1 LVLEQQALAAKVLR
15 EKDIDDACRDDPLYW
30 LMHHTRTRDDH
41 WREMGT
47 PPYAKFP
54 NKPYFPWLFDGL
66 RNDRRLFVPKSRD
79 MMVSWAVMGYLT
91 WLAQW
96 YGACHILVQ
105 TQREDKAKDLVSG
118 TDVPGY
124 VRTLYEQQDDFL
136 KILHPTPQP
145 PSEMAGLV
153 FTWTNGSKI
162 QGVPSGA
169 EQIRQY
175 HPSCVFFD
183 EAAFLDD
190 FLGSYGAAEPVAT
203 QIIAVSSASPSD
215 FGHIVQRV
223 LDKRK

>member
-1 LVLEQQALAAKVLR
+1 
-15 EKDIDDACRDDPLYW
+15 
-30 LMHHTRTRDDH
+30 M
-41 WREMGT
+41 
-47 PPYAKFP
+47 
-54 NKPYFPWLFDGL
+54 
-66 RNDRRLFVPKSRD
+66 S
-79 MMVSWAVMGYLT
+79 SWSVVGYLV
-91 WLAQW
+91 WVAQW
-96 YGACHILVQ
+96 YGPAHIIIQ

-136 KILHPTPQP
+136 KILHPTPRP
-145 PSEMAGLV
+145 LSEMAGLV
-153 FTWTNGSKI
+153 FTWTNSSKI

-203 QIIAVSSASPSD
+203 QIVAVSSAAPGD
-215 FGHIVQRV
+215 FGDIVLRV
-223 LDKRK
+223 LDSNK